1 LVDKPWLARLQRNKR
16 TLNLNDNPDITMI
29 KHILLLAVAI
39 GFHRSVQ
46 RFRRESDPYPEPGE
60 GSGYGERIPREE
72 NAS

>member
-1 LVDKPWLARLQRNKR
+1 
-16 TLNLNDNPDITMI
+16 MI